1 MYGAS
6 AAYGAYELF
15 PVPDHFIIKKPA
27 ERDRDSNARSRRESE
42 MESVC
47 GSACEREVASVTCFD
62 V

>member
-42 MESVC
+42 MESVWERVRAR
-47 GSACEREVASVTCFD
+47 SCERD
-62 V
+62 LL

>member
-27 ERDRDSNARSRRESE
+27 EQSETETAAPSETEAERARE
-42 MESVC
+42 
-47 GSACEREVASVTCFD
+47 
-62 V
+62 